1 MSVSPADAAPA
12 ARAAG
17 GPRVVLVGPM
27 GSGKSTVGALLAE
40 RLGVPYRDTDADI
53 VAAEG
58 RAIADLFVDEGEPYF
73 RERERAAVRDA
84 VAAHTGV
91 LSLGGGAILDEG
103 TRALLRGL
111 PVVYLSMDVEEAVR
125 RVGLNTARP
134 LLAVNPRKQWRELM
148 EARRHLYEE
157 VARAVVATDD
167 RTPEEVAEAVLDAL
181 ELKTA
186 TPGGRPPGP
195 RPEDAMTSKVTRI
208 HVDGTAGTEPYEVLV
223 GRQLLGELGGLIGG
237 AVKRVAVIHPEA
249 LAETGD
255 ALRQDLADQG
265 YEAVAVQV
273 PNAEEAKTAE
283 VAAYCWKALGQSGF
297 TRTDVIVGVGGG
309 ATTDLAGFVAASWLR
324 GVRWIA
330 VPTTVLGM
338 VDAAVGGK
346 TGINTAEGK
355 NLVGAFHPPAGVL
368 CDLAALDS
376 LPVHDYVSGL
386 AEIIKAGFIA
396 DPAILDLIEADPEA
410 ARTPAGPHTA
420 ELIER
425 SIRVKAEVVSGDL
438 KESGRREILNYGHTL
453 AHAIEKNERYKWRH
467 GAAVAVG
474 MHFAAELGRLAG
486 RLDDATAD
494 RHRTVL
500 ESVGLPLSYR
510 YDQWPKLLE
519 TMKVDKKSRGDL
531 LRFIV
536 LDGLAKPTVLEGP
549 DPAVLLA
556 AYGEVAD

>member
-1 MSVSPADAAPA
+1 MSAPLI
-12 ARAAG
+12 
-17 GPRVVLVGPM
+17 VMVGPM
-27 GSGKSTVGALLAE
+27 GVGKSTVGQLLAE
-40 RLGVPYRDTDADI
+40 RLGTGYRDTDEDI
-53 VAAEG
+53 VTAQG
-58 RAIADLFVDEGEPYF
+58 RAIAEIFVDEGEAAF
-73 RERERAAVRDA
+73 RTLEKEAVRTA
-84 VAAHTGV
+84 LAEHEGV
-91 LSLGGGAILDEG
+91 LSLGGGAILDAD
-103 TRALLRGL
+103 TRALLAGQS
-111 PVVYLSMDVEEAVR
+111 VVYLSMDVEEAVKR
-125 RVGLNTARP
+125 TGLNAARP

-157 VARAVVATDD
+157 VATAVVATDG
-167 RTPEEVAEAVLDAL
+167 RTPEEVTQAVLDAV
-181 ELKTA
+181 ELKTVS
-186 TPGGRPPGP
+186 PGGQPPDP
-195 RPEDAMTSKVTRI
+195 RPEDAVVNDVTRI
-208 HVDGTAGTEPYEVLV
+208 EIGGTAGSEPYEVLV
-223 GRQLLGELGGLIGG
+223 GRQLLGELGGLIGTK
-237 AVKRVAVIHPEA
+237 AKRVAVIHPEA

-255 ALRQDLADQG
+255 ALRADLAGQG
-265 YEAVAVQV
+265 YEAIAIQV

-309 ATTDLAGFVAASWLR
+309 ASTDLAGFVAATWLR

-330 VPTTVLGM
+330 VPTTVLAM

-355 NLVGAFHPPAGVL
+355 NLVGSFHPPAGVL

-376 LPVHDYVSGL
+376 LPVNDYVSGL
-386 AEIIKAGFIA
+386 AEVIKAGFIA
-396 DPAILDLIEADPEA
+396 DPSILDLIEADPQA

-420 ELIER
+420 ELIVR
-425 SIRVKAEVVSGDL
+425 SIKVKAEVVSSDL
-438 KESGRREILNYGHTL
+438 KEAGLREILNYGHTL
-453 AHAIEKNERYKWRH
+453 GHAIEKNERYKWRH

-494 RHRTVL
+494 RHRAIL
-500 ESVGLPLSYR
+500 ESVGLPLHYR
-510 YDQWPKLLE
+510 YDQWPKLVE
-519 TMKVDKKSRGDL
+519 NMKVDKKSRGDL

-556 AYGEVAD
+556 AYGEVGE

>member
-1 MSVSPADAAPA
+1 MSAPLI
-12 ARAAG
+12 
-17 GPRVVLVGPM
+17 VLVGPM
-27 GSGKSTVGALLAE
+27 GVGKSTVGQLLAE
-40 RLGVPYRDTDADI
+40 RLGTGYRDTDADI
-53 VAAEG
+53 VAAQG
-58 RAIADLFVDEGEPYF
+58 RTIAEIFVDDGESAF
-73 RERERAAVRDA
+73 RALEKEAVRTA
-84 VAAHTGV
+84 LAEHEGV
-91 LSLGGGAILDEG
+91 LALGGGAILDAD
-103 TRALLRGL
+103 TRGL
-111 PVVYLSMDVEEAVR
+111 LAGQQVVYLSMDVEEAVR
-125 RVGLNTARP
+125 RTGLNTARP

-157 VARAVVATDD
+157 VATVVVATDG
-167 RTPEEVAEAVLDAL
+167 RTPEEVTRAALDAL
-181 ELKTA
+181 ESKSVS
-186 TPGGRPPGP
+186 PGTPPGP
-195 RPEDAMTSKVTRI
+195 RPKDAAVNDVTRI
-208 HVDGTAGTEPYEVLV
+208 RIGGTAGSEPYEVLV
-223 GRQLLGELGGLIGG
+223 GRQLLGELGGLIGTR
-237 AVKRVAVIHPEA
+237 AKRVAVIHPEA

-255 ALRQDLADQG
+255 ALRADLAEQG
-265 YEAVAVQV
+265 YEAIAIQV

-309 ATTDLAGFVAASWLR
+309 ASTDLAGFVAATWLR

-330 VPTTVLGM
+330 VPTTVLAM

-355 NLVGAFHPPAGVL
+355 NLVGSFHPPAGVL

-376 LPVHDYVSGL
+376 LPVNDYVSGL
-386 AEIIKAGFIA
+386 AEVIKAGFIA
-396 DPAILDLIEADPEA
+396 DPVILDLIESDPQA

-420 ELIER
+420 ELIVR
-425 SIRVKAEVVSGDL
+425 SIKVKAEVVSSDL
-438 KESGRREILNYGHTL
+438 KEAGLREILNYGHTL
-453 AHAIEKNERYKWRH
+453 GHAIEKNERYKWRH
-467 GAAVAVG
+467 GAAVSVG

-494 RHRTVL
+494 RHRTIL
-500 ESVGLPLSYR
+500 EAVGLPLHYR

-519 TMKVDKKSRGDL
+519 NMKVDKKSRGDL

-556 AYGEVAD
+556 AYGEVGE

>member
-1 MSVSPADAAPA
+1 MS
-12 ARAAG
+12 
-17 GPRVVLVGPM
+17 
-27 GSGKSTVGALLAE
+27 
-40 RLGVPYRDTDADI
+40 
-53 VAAEG
+53 
-58 RAIADLFVDEGEPYF
+58 
-73 RERERAAVRDA
+73 
-84 VAAHTGV
+84 
-91 LSLGGGAILDEG
+91 
-103 TRALLRGL
+103 
-111 PVVYLSMDVEEAVR
+111 EA
-125 RVGLNTARP
+125 
-134 LLAVNPRKQWRELM
+134 
-148 EARRHLYEE
+148 
-157 VARAVVATDD
+157 
-167 RTPEEVAEAVLDAL
+167 
-181 ELKTA
+181 
-186 TPGGRPPGP
+186 
-195 RPEDAMTSKVTRI
+195 VTRI
-208 HVDGTAGTEPYEVLV
+208 QVGGTAGTEPYEVLM
-223 GRQLLGELGGLIGG
+223 GRQLQCELGGLIGEK
-237 AVKRVAVIHPEA
+237 AQRVAVIHPET

-255 ALRQDLADQG
+255 ALRADLAEQG

-297 TRTDVIVGVGGG
+297 TRSDVIVGVGGG
-309 ATTDLAGFVAASWLR
+309 ATTDLAGFVAATWLR

-330 VPTTVLGM
+330 VPTTVLAM

-376 LPVHDYVSGL
+376 LPVNDYVSGL

-396 DPAILDLIEADPEA
+396 DPAILELIEADPQA

-425 SIRVKAEVVSGDL
+425 SIRVKAEVVSADL
-438 KESGRREILNYGHTL
+438 KESGLREILNYGHTL
-453 AHAIEKNERYKWRH
+453 GHAIEKNERYQWRH

-486 RLDDATAD
+486 RLDDGTAD

-500 ESVGLPLSYR
+500 ESVGLPLHYR
-510 YDQWPKLLE
+510 HDQWPQLLE

-556 AYGEVAD
+556 AYGAAELRAVSS